1 MSEKAENSQ
10 PKKKREK
17 YMTDKGLQ
25 WAVTLQ
31 ILAALAG
38 VAVLY
43 AIGIYVLP
51 GQEALE
57 DLNAEETRAFLLRA
71 NLIYFVLAT
80 GIIGTLAMLL
90 MHRIAG
96 PARVMRQAVEDMEN
110 GNYETRL
117 SLRRFDYLK
126 PLAASIAN
134 LRDDLRRQEAKR
146 RELLKTLHRC
156 LQENDLA
163 AAREILVQLGLGEDA
178 KQPETEPTAQE
189 A

>member
-1 MSEKAENSQ
+1 MTENVGTES
-10 PKKKREK
+10 KREK
-17 YMTDKGLQ
+17 YVSKETGLQ

-51 GQEALE
+51 GEEALE

-71 NLIYFVLAT
+71 NLIYFILAT

-96 PARVMRQAVEDMEN
+96 PARVMRQAVEAMEN
-110 GNYETRL
+110 GNYESRL

-156 LQENDLA
+156 LQENDFA
-163 AAREILVQLGLGEDA
+163 AARELLVQLGLGGGA
-178 KQPETEPTAQE
+178 KEPAPESTARE